1 MENLVP
7 RLSYHIAVAA
17 LQRQNELHLFAMCL
31 AINIYV
37 VIQGSKKNDKM
48 NQVVSLLVLSTKIS
62 PKGGKKN
69 NQSTS
74 MNLSFTSERNRM
86 TSITRQGLMEKTA
99 Q

>member
-1 MENLVP
+1 MTDRPPHMENLVTHL
-7 RLSYHIAVAA
+7 RYHITVAA

-62 PKGGKKN
+62 QKK
-69 NQSTS
+69 
-74 MNLSFTSERNRM
+74 
-86 TSITRQGLMEKTA
+86 KKVTA
-99 Q
+99 

>member
-1 MENLVP
+1 MTDRPPHMENLVTHL
-7 RLSYHIAVAA
+7 RYHITVAA

-62 PKGGKKN
+62 QKKV
-69 NQSTS
+69 
-74 MNLSFTSERNRM
+74 
-86 TSITRQGLMEKTA
+86 TA
-99 Q
+99 

>member
-1 MENLVP
+1 MTDRPPHMENLVT
-7 RLSYHIAVAA
+7 RLRYHIAVAA

-62 PKGGKKN
+62 QKK
-69 NQSTS
+69 
-74 MNLSFTSERNRM
+74 
-86 TSITRQGLMEKTA
+86 KK
-99 Q
+99 